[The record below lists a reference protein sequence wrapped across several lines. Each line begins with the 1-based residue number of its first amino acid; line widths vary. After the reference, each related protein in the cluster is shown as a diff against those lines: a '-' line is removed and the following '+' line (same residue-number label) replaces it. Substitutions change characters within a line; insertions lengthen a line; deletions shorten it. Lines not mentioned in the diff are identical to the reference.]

1 MRIALTILG
10 LAVVLGALV
19 SVKYAQIASLIGMA
33 AAMET
38 SGPPPEAVA
47 TAMASAQTWEETI
60 SATGTVASSKGVV
73 VSNEVTGVVSSIAF
87 ESGATVEKGAVLV
100 QLDARVE
107 KAQLAQAQVRRNL
120 ARTTAE
126 RARKLATSGAESQA
140 QIDAD
145 ENALAAA
152 NAEIE
157 VLRAQIARKTI
168 RAPFTGKLGIR
179 EVDLGQYLG
188 PGTTITT
195 LESAQGVYVD
205 FDVPQQQDI
214 AIGMKVRVTL
224 EGIADYVGH
233 GEVFAIE
240 PRIDASTRTKKLR
253 ARIDDDDVALRPG
266 MFAQVEIVRPE
277 TTDVVAVPATA
288 ILHATYGDSVFVIE
302 PAPPER
308 AEQTGPA
315 GQPVLAVRQQ
325 FVRLGARR
333 GDFVAIA
340 EGLDAG
346 AEVASEGAFKL
357 RNGAAVFVDNTRA
370 LEPSL
375 APTPANR

>member
-10 LAVVLGALV
+10 LVVVLGVLV

-33 AAMET
+33 AAMEKA
-38 SGPPPEAVA
+38 GPPAEAVA
-47 TAMASAQTWEETI
+47 TTTAVTQRWEETI

-73 VSNEVTGVVSSIAF
+73 VSNEVAGVVSAIAF

-100 QLDARVE
+100 QIDARVE
-107 KAQLAQAQVRRNL
+107 KAQLAQAQVTRNL
-120 ARTTAE
+120 ARTTAD

-152 NAEIE
+152 NAQID

-214 AIGMKVRVTL
+214 SIGMKVRVTL
-224 EGIADYVGH
+224 EGVAGYVGE

-253 ARIDDDDVALRPG
+253 AAIDEGEDALRPG
-266 MFAQVEIVRPE
+266 MFAQVEVVRPE
-277 TTDVVAVPATA
+277 TTEVVSVPATA
-288 ILHATYGDSVFVIE
+288 ILHATYGDSVFVVE
-302 PAPPER
+302 PAAPER
-308 AEQTGPA
+308 AGQAGPD
-315 GQPVLAVRQQ
+315 GQPVMAVRQQ
-325 FVRLGARR
+325 FVRLGASR
-333 GDFVAIA
+333 GDFVAVV
-340 EGLDAG
+340 EGIEAG
-346 AEVASEGAFKL
+346 QEVVSEGAFKL
-357 RNGAAVFVDNTRA
+357 RNGAAVYVDGTRA
-370 LEPSL
+370 LDPSL
-375 APTPANR
+375 TPQPANR